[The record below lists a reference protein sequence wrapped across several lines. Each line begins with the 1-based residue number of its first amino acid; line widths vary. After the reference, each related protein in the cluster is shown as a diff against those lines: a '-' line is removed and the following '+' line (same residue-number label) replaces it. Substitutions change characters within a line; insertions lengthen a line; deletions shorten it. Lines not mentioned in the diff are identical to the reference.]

1 MNFKPLLLTLFA
13 LFSFA
18 ASLVAQTTQGYATYY
33 GSKWHGRRSADGSV
47 FSNDSLTCAHKTL
60 PFGTILHVRNPKN
73 GKEVLVKVTDRGP
86 FRANTLIDLSQAA
99 AKEIDMM
106 RAGVAMVEVTNLST
120 GVDYPRAAD
129 NVPELQLLDPV
140 TGKFYTMGE
149 WQRRAD
155 RQKSISKAR
164 AEQQKLRLTAQK
176 ASKARYRV
184 GRSRLTAQA
193 KRK

>member
-86 FRANTLIDLSQAA
+86 FRANT
-99 AKEIDMM
+99 
-106 RAGVAMVEVTNLST
+106 
-120 GVDYPRAAD
+120 
-129 NVPELQLLDPV
+129 
-140 TGKFYTMGE
+140 
-149 WQRRAD
+149 
-155 RQKSISKAR
+155 
-164 AEQQKLRLTAQK
+164 
-176 ASKARYRV
+176 
-184 GRSRLTAQA
+184 RSRLTAQA

>member
-1 MNFKPLLLTLFA
+1 MNFKTILLTLFA
-13 LFSFA
+13 ILSYA
-18 ASLVAQTTQGYATYY
+18 TTAIAQTTQGYATYY

-60 PFGTILHVRNPKN
+60 PFGTLLHVRNPKN

-120 GVDYPRAAD
+120 DTDFKRNVD

-155 RQKSISKAR
+155 RQKTIAKAR
-164 AEQQKLRLTAQK
+164 AEQQKMRLIAKKTQN
-176 ASKARYRV
+176 SRYRV
-184 GRSRLTAQA
+184 SRSRVTAQA

>member
-1 MNFKPLLLTLFA
+1 MNFKTILLTLFA
-13 LFSFA
+13 ILSYA
-18 ASLVAQTTQGYATYY
+18 TTAIAQTTQGYATYY

-60 PFGTILHVRNPKN
+60 PFGTLLHVRNPKN
-73 GKEVLVKVTDRGP
+73 GK
-86 FRANTLIDLSQAA
+86 A

-120 GVDYPRAAD
+120 DTDFKRNVD

-155 RQKSISKAR
+155 RQKTIAKAR
-164 AEQQKLRLTAQK
+164 AEQQKMRLTAKKTQN
-176 ASKARYRV
+176 SRYRV
-184 GRSRLTAQA
+184 SRSRVTAQA